1 MDIKVL
7 GPSYA
12 KCQQA
17 KKVVREAVAEVGLSA
32 QVGGFLQSA
41 KDVS

>member
-17 KKVVREAVAEVGLSA
+17 KKVVREAVAEVGWA
-32 QVGGFLQSA
+32 PR
-41 KDVS
+41 